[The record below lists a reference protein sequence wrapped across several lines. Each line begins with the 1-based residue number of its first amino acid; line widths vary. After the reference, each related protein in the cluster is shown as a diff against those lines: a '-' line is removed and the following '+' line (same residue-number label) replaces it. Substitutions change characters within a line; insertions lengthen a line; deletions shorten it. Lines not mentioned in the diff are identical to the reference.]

1 MKALP
6 YALSLAEENQANLIF
21 LQLISTHSL
30 PVPGVRRG
38 ERSQMLQVLVPA
50 DAENWCKPEFVVR
63 FEFPE
68 DGILRLAEERKAD
81 LIVMGVRQPA
91 EGAIS
96 GAHTV
101 ARCFASGC
109 KSAMSSPDGAGL
121 RSRQSVTA
129 AADPPLERKGHEL
142 CNQT

>member
-21 LQLISTHSL
+21 LQLISLTLYQYRESEDANA
-30 PVPGVRRG
+30 R
-38 ERSQMLQVLVPA
+38 EMLRALVPA

-96 GAHTV
+96 EHTPWPV
-101 ARCFASGC
+101 ASQVVAKAQCPVLTVRG
-109 KSAMSSPDGAGL
+109 
-121 RSRQSVTA
+121 
-129 AADPPLERKGHEL
+129 
-142 CNQT
+142 